1 MPVMFFVNYVICSE
15 IKKNQKLI
23 KIQNLFEE
31 KDEKFF
37 KFYF

>member
-1 MPVMFFVNYVICSE
+1 MFFVNYVICSE
-15 IKKNQKLI
+15 IKKNQKTI